1 MPEEKPHR
9 FIRVP
14 GGRRPHDRF
23 MFGPF
28 VPFGIADDDG
38 ELAIT
43 NGLIVEL
50 GAKLHQPARPASAEQ
65 GQMEGAVAGL
75 PLKIDDIFVFA

>member
-1 MPEEKPHR
+1 MRQQKPNR

-14 GGRRPHDRF
+14 GGYRPHDCF
-23 MFGPF
+23 MFAQF

-38 ELAIT
+38 KLTIT
-43 NGLIVEL
+43 AGLIVEL
-50 GAKLHQPARPASAEQ
+50 GAILHEPMRPASAEQ
-65 GQMEGAVAGL
+65 SQVKGAMAGL